1 MQGIQSNIGPNNNSR
16 QNSQLIKLFNLRF
29 LDIKIGMFYTK
40 INSKWL
46 KDKYKT
52 PHHRTPRREH
62 SKIFSDINCTTVFLG
77 RSLKAIEI
85 KAKINKW
92 KLVKLNTAKKTILKK

>member
-1 MQGIQSNIGPNNNSR
+1 MQGFQSNIGLNNNSR

-52 PHHRTPRREH
+52 PQHRTPRREH
-62 SKIFSDINCTTVFLG
+62 SKIFSDIHCTTVFLG
-77 RSLKAIEI
+77 QSPKATEI
-85 KAKINKW
+85 KIKVNK
-92 KLVKLNTAKKTILKK
+92 

>member
-46 KDKYKT
+46 KDLNIRHDTTKT
-52 PHHRTPRREH
+52 SRREH
-62 SKIFSDINCTTVFLG
+62 SQY
-77 RSLKAIEI
+77 
-85 KAKINKW
+85 
-92 KLVKLNTAKKTILKK
+92 IL

>member
-1 MQGIQSNIGPNNNSR
+1 MQGFQSNIGPNNNSR

-52 PHHRTPRREH
+52 SHHRTLRREH
-62 SKIFSDINCTTVFLG
+62 SKY
-77 RSLKAIEI
+77 SL
-85 KAKINKW
+85 
-92 KLVKLNTAKKTILKK
+92 T